1 MTTELK
7 PFVTRSL
14 LLKKS
19 SFQEGDIAEVL
30 SQAQLTAARQY
41 PEQPIAIGSY
51 PVSDRGDIG
60 IVVTV
65 EGRHPEQLAATTDSL
80 KHVLEKQC
88 YVVEEEA

>member
-19 SFQEGDIAEVL
+19 SFQEGDIAEAL
-30 SQAQLTAARQY
+30 SQAQLTAAREC
-41 PEQPIAIGSY
+41 PDPIRIGSY
-51 PVSDRGDIG
+51 PVTDRGDVG
-60 IVVTV
+60 IVITV
-65 EGRHPEQLAATTDSL
+65 QGRDPEQLAATTASL
-80 KHVLEKQC
+80 KHVLEGQC

>member
-19 SFQEGDIAEVL
+19 SFQEGDIAEAL
-30 SQAQLTAARQY
+30 SQAQLTAAREC
-41 PEQPIAIGSY
+41 PDRISIGSY
-51 PVSDRGDIG
+51 PVTDRGDVG
-60 IVVTV
+60 IVITV
-65 EGRHPEQLAATTDSL
+65 EGRDPEQLAATTASL
-80 KHVLEKQC
+80 KHVLEGQC